1 MVKHQVKM
9 IKSWTA
15 SGKDKVHGY
24 WFKLL
29 NCLHTIIAKRPN
41 HLLQTGSIK
50 DWMTTGKTTL
60 LMKNE
65 EEGTISNNY
74 RSITCLLTIFKLTT
88 AIIGESMLNYLENNG
103 LIRDKQK
110 DNRRKSRGIKDQLLI
125 DKMILMNAKR

>member
-1 MVKHQVKM
+1 
-9 IKSWTA
+9 
-15 SGKDKVHGY
+15 
-24 WFKLL
+24 
-29 NCLHTIIAKRPN
+29 
-41 HLLQTGSIK
+41 
-50 DWMTTGKTTL
+50 
-60 LMKNE
+60 MKNE

-88 AIIGESMLNYLENNG
+88 TIIGESMLNYLENNG